1 MVDPSVDVWWVGRSM
16 NPTAQKEAGSR
27 RTTQNIKT
35 IRNIVACFLVQPVNI
50 YIYSYFIPI
59 IQWPFQVPKLEAPAI
74 CKGVV
79 PHSKVRFPW
88 WSQAAALERRCGW
101 NLRMSGP

>member
-1 MVDPSVDVWWVGRSM
+1 MSVISRDRLTDGLVDRQIDRYCPGNYGHPSVDVWWVGRSM

-50 YIYSYFIPI
+50 YIYIPI
-59 IQWPFQVPKLEAPAI
+59 FFPLFNGHFRYLNWKHLPF
-74 CKGVV
+74 
-79 PHSKVRFPW
+79 VRV
-88 WSQAAALERRCGW
+88 
-101 NLRMSGP
+101 